1 MAAKNSNSGES
12 GSQFSKSEKSASP
25 EICRKWSQLVFKI
38 YERMIHSSEVSFFI
52 SSPQIISS
60 LGFILASCDP
70 KATETLVKVFE
81 NGSDDVDLE
90 FIIDHTL
97 KLVHKWSGE
106 FRSLVSPGQ
115 YHRARRVY
123 AHPKFVNPHKENTF
137 LYFRMFRVEE
147 KIFEGPKDAQN
158 WAARTLK
165 TEFSPSQRVLN
176 MWQWD
181 QNHFDRMRQ
190 KRMAEEL
197 SSKVRSKDQKNKKMF
212 PKKGLLPVISSNIE
226 SDKSRNEVNEGDRKS
241 PILVWTSHVVVEI
254 PDEFLDGKHVY
265 SWNHREYLKIHES
278 PAVPIRVQKGKFDF
292 TTVILPT
299 QNRQLLMLIFY
310 GYDSKLCSM
319 EEMKKFV
326 AGNSSLKA
334 NRIAQHVVAS
344 VNLHSLF
351 VSGGFGDLAV
361 ADSVPSASGD
371 PKKVSHLQHYG
382 LLSFRNAPS
391 EKPDKAL
398 ESQTLLGKTTKS
410 KKNDKKKSE
419 KSSIRPLVEPNANEI
434 EMIPYPICVIL
445 WDMNREL
452 PAYMGKVTGE
462 LTPEEIEEKD
472 EAEKARKQ
480 RKKWWFC

>member
-1 MAAKNSNSGES
+1 
-12 GSQFSKSEKSASP
+12 
-25 EICRKWSQLVFKI
+25 
-38 YERMIHSSEVSFFI
+38 
-52 SSPQIISS
+52 
-60 LGFILASCDP
+60 
-70 KATETLVKVFE
+70 
-81 NGSDDVDLE
+81 
-90 FIIDHTL
+90 
-97 KLVHKWSGE
+97 
-106 FRSLVSPGQ
+106 
-115 YHRARRVY
+115 
-123 AHPKFVNPHKENTF
+123 
-137 LYFRMFRVEE
+137 MFRVEE

-226 SDKSRNEVNEGDRKS
+226 SDKSRNELNEGDRKS

-254 PDEFLDGKHVY
+254 PDEFLDGKHFY
-265 SWNHREYLKIHES
+265 TWNHREYLKIHES

-319 EEMKKFV
+319 EEMKKYV
-326 AGNSSLKA
+326 ASNSSLKGPCIIRKRNDNDLSTKKSIYLPNWKVKDFPA

-398 ESQTLLGKTTKS
+398 ETQTLLGKTTKS
-410 KKNDKKKSE
+410 KKNDKKSE